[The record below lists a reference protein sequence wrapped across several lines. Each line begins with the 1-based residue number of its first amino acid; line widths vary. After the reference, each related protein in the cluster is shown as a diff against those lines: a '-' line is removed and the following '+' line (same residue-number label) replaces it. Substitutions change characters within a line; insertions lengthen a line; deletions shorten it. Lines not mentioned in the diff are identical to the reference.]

1 MRPAVPLLLL
11 LPMLAGGCIPNV
23 PVPEPVYSPCHALGA
38 GEWKARVEKRDVTL
52 HHPPHRKWRLIVD
65 GNVTVPG
72 EGYDVFLERGPVQ
85 KLRDP
90 VQQIMVRTNGPAH
103 PPPDAA
109 PTRVAVHGEFE
120 ALKRYGGVTL
130 RCGDGTLGLIRFVP
144 RIPS

>member
-1 MRPAVPLLLL
+1 MRPVALFRLSLPL
-11 LPMLAGGCIPNV
+11 LAGGCVANL
-23 PVPEPVYSPCHALGA
+23 PVPEPVYSACHALGS
-38 GEWKARVEKRDVTL
+38 GDWKARVEKRDMTR

-65 GNVTVPG
+65 GSVTVPG

-90 VQQIMVRTNGPAH
+90 VQQIMVRTNGPSR

-130 RCGDGTLGLIRFVP
+130 RCGDGTIGLIPFVP